1 VLSNRGSV
9 DVRVSCKS
17 SSITHTYGE
26 SGQEHCQP
34 LLCFSWGIMEAVELM
49 SNDDYQTVI
58 R

>member
-9 DVRVSCKS
+9 DVRVSCES

-49 SNDDYQTVI
+49 SNDELVH
-58 R
+58 